1 MLFLCRG
8 GCISRHGGLL
18 SAKSVCACSGETL
31 LGTSLG
37 KTYLSIVLKATSL
50 YDHAEGTGAKEEGHE
65 STGAHEGA
73 LQGMLNA
80 AQTNLLDMGEA
91 VPGHSCLMAFQPGV
105 HASMGPGLLA
115 SWLCLPCECPWV
127 EHSEPLVCLIFP
139 YRLPKGPI
147 GIVGCSSI
155 TVGGDAACCGPTS
168 PTPAMGVSWTQRA
181 GATDLCALFS

>member
-50 YDHAEGTGAKEEGHE
+50 YDRAEGTGAKEEGHE

-80 AQTNLLDMGEA
+80 AQMNLLDMGERQCQGTA
-91 VPGHSCLMAFQPGV
+91 ALWHSSLEFMQVWDQDFWLPGFAFPVNVLG
-105 HASMGPGLLA
+105 
-115 SWLCLPCECPWV
+115 
-127 EHSEPLVCLIFP
+127 
-139 YRLPKGPI
+139 
-147 GIVGCSSI
+147 
-155 TVGGDAACCGPTS
+155 
-168 PTPAMGVSWTQRA
+168 
-181 GATDLCALFS
+181 